1 CQIVDDSYN
10 NDLGGFQ
17 ISLDFLDGLGKEK
30 RTVILSDFQ
39 QSGLGQ
45 VEISDRVINML
56 QEKGI
61 EKFYGIGLGFQ
72 QTKDLFKKQ
81 TNLFSHFYLT
91 TDDFINQVD
100 WSSFRDEV
108 ILVKG
113 GRVFQFEK
121 IVKRLQKKIHGT
133 VMSVDIERMINNLNF
148 FKSLLDPQVKLMVMV
163 KALAYGSGSNEIAS
177 LLQYHKVDY
186 LGVAYTDEGVD
197 LRKNNV
203 RVPIMVMNPV
213 EDGFASLFEFDL
225 EPEVYSLSLLKS
237 LIKFLDGREMGIHLK
252 IDTGMN
258 RLGIVRGEIA
268 AVINLLSTNKN
279 LRVLSIFSHLAGSD
293 DPLHDGFTKRQ
304 YELFRRCASKIEEAL
319 SIKPLRHILNSS
331 GILRFPDL
339 QLDMVRLGIGLY
351 GIDPSGQLQDKLKPV
366 VTLKTVISQIKIVE
380 PGESIGYGRKGAV
393 NERMR
398 IATIAIGYAD
408 GFSRGFS
415 QGKGIVVIRGR
426 KVPVVGNVCMDM
438 TMVDITRVE
447 DAAEGD
453 EVIIF
458 GDAMPIQ
465 SVAER
470 INTIPYEILT
480 NTGERV
486 KRIFLSGGT

>member
-1 CQIVDDSYN
+1 
-10 NDLGGFQ
+10 
-17 ISLDFLDGLGKEK
+17 
-30 RTVILSDFQ
+30 
-39 QSGLGQ
+39 
-45 VEISDRVINML
+45 
-56 QEKGI
+56 
-61 EKFYGIGLGFQ
+61 
-72 QTKDLFKKQ
+72 
-81 TNLFSHFYLT
+81 
-91 TDDFINQVD
+91 
-100 WSSFRDEV
+100 
-108 ILVKG
+108 
-113 GRVFQFEK
+113 
-121 IVKRLQKKIHGT
+121 
-133 VMSVDIERMINNLNF
+133 MSIDIERMINNLNF
-148 FKSLLDPQVKLMVMV
+148 FKSLLDPQAKLMVMV
-163 KALAYGSGSNEIAS
+163 KALAYGSGSNVIAS

-237 LIKFLDGREMGIHLK
+237 LIQFLDGREMGIHLK

-268 AVINLLSTNKN
+268 AVIDLLSTNKN

-293 DPLHDGFTKRQ
+293 DPRHDEFTKRQ
-304 YELFRRCASKIEEAL
+304 YELFSRCASKIEEAL
-319 SIKPLRHILNSS
+319 SIRPLRHILNSS
-331 GILRFPDL
+331 GILRFPEL

-351 GIDPSGQLQDKLKPV
+351 GIDPSGQLQDKLSPV

-447 DAAEGD
+447 NAAEGD

-465 SVAER
+465 SVAQR

-486 KRIFLSGGT
+486 KRIFLSGGI